1 MTGPTESPCNNLS
14 PVHFPDLVLYD
25 LKMQRRNKDK
35 LAQMEPGAVKW
46 TLFVVSMFL
55 LPMSHSHSAAI
66 SLKQH
71 LEDCLNDT
79 DYKELFQTMKNGLSP
94 TPTPR
99 HVAIVGAGM
108 AGLTAAK
115 LLKDAGHTVT
125 ILEASGR
132 VGGRVETYRND
143 EEGWYADLGA
153 MRIPNFH
160 NIVLWLAA
168 YLNLTLN
175 EFVMDDD
182 ETYYLVNGGPRQKT
196 HAVKDNPNILNY
208 DVSPEERNKSADD
221 LLQQALQKVRDEV
234 VKNGCR
240 AALEKFDRYS
250 VKGYL
255 EEETGLSFEAI
266 RMIGDLLNEQS
277 LMYTALSEMIFEQS
291 NIGDD
296 IKYYEVTG
304 GTDLLPI
311 SLAKD
316 IRVPISLNA
325 KVKRI
330 SQSEDGVI
338 VSFQNDKQ
346 PDLHA
351 DFALVTTTAKA
362 ALFMAFDPPLSIP
375 KMEALRSVHYDSAT
389 KIFLTFSEKFWE
401 KDGIRGGKSIT
412 DRPSRYIYYPSHSF
426 PGNDK
431 IGVLLA
437 SYTWSDESL
446 LFLGASDEDLKELTL
461 RDLAL
466 IHNTTDVRSLCTGV
480 VVKRWSADPYSLGAY
495 AMFTPY
501 QHLEYG
507 RDLFQSEGKVHFA
520 GEHTAFP
527 HGWMEAAM
535 KSAIRVAKNINQVA
549 KEDKLVGHAVRDEF

>member
-1 MTGPTESPCNNLS
+1 
-14 PVHFPDLVLYD
+14 
-25 LKMQRRNKDK
+25 
-35 LAQMEPGAVKW
+35 
-46 TLFVVSMFL
+46 
-55 LPMSHSHSAAI
+55 
-66 SLKQH
+66 
-71 LEDCLNDT
+71 
-79 DYKELFQTMKNGLSP
+79 
-94 TPTPR
+94 
-99 HVAIVGAGM
+99 
-108 AGLTAAK
+108 
-115 LLKDAGHTVT
+115 
-125 ILEASGR
+125 
-132 VGGRVETYRND
+132 
-143 EEGWYADLGA
+143 
-153 MRIPNFH
+153 
-160 NIVLWLAA
+160 
-168 YLNLTLN
+168 
-175 EFVMDDD
+175 
-182 ETYYLVNGGPRQKT
+182 
-196 HAVKDNPNILNY
+196 
-208 DVSPEERNKSADD
+208 
-221 LLQQALQKVRDEV
+221 
-234 VKNGCR
+234 
-240 AALEKFDRYS
+240 
-250 VKGYL
+250 
-255 EEETGLSFEAI
+255 
-266 RMIGDLLNEQS
+266 
-277 LMYTALSEMIFEQS
+277 
-291 NIGDD
+291 
-296 IKYYEVTG
+296 
-304 GTDLLPI
+304 
-311 SLAKD
+311 
-316 IRVPISLNA
+316 

-330 SQSEDGVI
+330 SQSEDGII

-362 ALFMAFDPPLSIP
+362 ALFMDFDPPLSIP
-375 KMEALRSVHYDSAT
+375 KA
-389 KIFLTFSEKFWE
+389 FSEKFWE

-535 KSAIRVAKNINQVA
+535 KSSIRVAKNINQVA
-549 KEDKLVGHAVRDEF
+549 KEDKLCLLSSSNPPLLPDLL